1 VSPPGDSSTR
11 LSLSSE
17 GLTEIAE
24 HREGVDAVRHE
35 VEDEI
40 FRTSGVI
47 ENGTASGILVAT
59 V

>member
-1 VSPPGDSSTR
+1 
-11 LSLSSE
+11 LSSE

-24 HREGVDAVRHE
+24 YREGVDAVRHD

-40 FRTSGVI
+40 RTSGVI